1 MAYRSKKNII
11 YILYILYTTPRAP
24 KKSPIFE
31 KVCFGYFG
39 SMSRNFTHK
48 NM

>member
-11 YILYILYTTPRAP
+11 YILYILYTTPLTP
-24 KKSPIFE
+24 KKTPLFE
-31 KVCFGYFG
+31 KVYFGHFG